1 MPTEKRL
8 RQKEARRAKL
18 EQQRKKQKL
27 SALRKRIIT
36 IVGVSAVVLLTAIWI
51 FSSNSSTP
59 TTTSTTTTS
68 SASGSTTAITQ
79 AQADQRA
86 SAAGC
91 PESTAQRVNT
101 MQFASEPAITIDTTK
116 QYYANF
122 VTTAGNFR
130 IALDAAKAPHT
141 VNSFV
146 FLARHGYY
154 HCVIF
159 HRVITDFV
167 VQGGDPTGTG
177 SGTPGYSFKD
187 ENLPQTG
194 YPLYSVAMA
203 NSGANTN
210 GSQFFIVSGPSGEA
224 LPGQYSLFG
233 QVDEGTN
240 VIKILNAAGNANGVP
255 PTITHRILS
264 VTITEK

>member
-1 MPTEKRL
+1 L
-8 RQKEARRAKL
+8 QW
-18 EQQRKKQKL
+18 
-27 SALRKRIIT
+27 SA
-36 IVGVSAVVLLTAIWI
+36 
-51 FSSNSSTP
+51 
-59 TTTSTTTTS
+59 
-68 SASGSTTAITQ
+68 
-79 AQADQRA
+79 
-86 SAAGC
+86 
-91 PESTAQRVNT
+91 
-101 MQFASEPAITIDTTK
+101 EPAISIDTTK

-122 VTTAGNFR
+122 VTTAGDFR
-130 IALDAAKAPHT
+130 IALDGAKAPHT

-177 SGTPGYSFKD
+177 SGTPGYSFVD
-187 ENLPQTG
+187 ENLPKTG

-210 GSQFFIVSGPSGEA
+210 GSQFFIVSGPSGKA

-233 QVDEGTN
+233 QVDQGTK
-240 VIKILNAAGNANGVP
+240 VIDILNQAGNANGVP

>member
-1 MPTEKRL
+1 M
-8 RQKEARRAKL
+8 
-18 EQQRKKQKL
+18 EQQRKKQKI
-27 SALRKRIIT
+27 SALRKRIVT
-36 IVGVSAVVLLTAIWI
+36 IVVVAVVVVLTAIWI
-51 FSSNSSTP
+51 FSSNSSSP

-68 SASGSTTAITQ
+68 VAGGSSTAITQ
-79 AQADQRA
+79 SQADQRA
-86 SAAGC
+86 IAAGC
-91 PESTAQRVNT
+91 PASTAQRVNT
-101 MQFASEPAITIDTTK
+101 MQWNAEPAMSIDTTK

-130 IALDAAKAPHT
+130 IALNAAKAPHT

-177 SGTPGYSFKD
+177 SGTPGYSFVD
-187 ENLPQTG
+187 ENLPKTG

-233 QVDEGTN
+233 QVDQGTK
-240 VIKILNAAGNANGVP
+240 VIDILNKAGNANGVP

-264 VTITEK
+264 VTIMSVTTTEK